1 MGAAQEVVVQEFMA
15 RGATARRRS
24 PISRRSSRCSVMTR
38 CGSCGFPAAPPCR
51 VARPSAPISND
62 SWARDLHAVRSCAHH
77 VERPR
82 GVHGTR
88 RPLESRGKMIEHHL
102 VAVFEVDGNGKIAAW
117 REYFDPD
124 DVNRQMRAAK
134 TNAST

>member
-1 MGAAQEVVVQEFMA
+1 
-15 RGATARRRS
+15 
-24 PISRRSSRCSVMTR
+24 
-38 CGSCGFPAAPPCR
+38 
-51 VARPSAPISND
+51 
-62 SWARDLHAVRSCAHH
+62 
-77 VERPR
+77 
-82 GVHGTR
+82 
-88 RPLESRGKMIEHHL
+88 MIEHHL